1 MKGIS
6 NVVTTSA
13 LILIALVLLAI
24 VIPWAWMAMTQVT
37 DTMQQSASTQEKAI
51 LSDFFIIPPPAENP
65 SDENQVVLV
74 LNNGSVSV
82 TGVKVELID
91 TNFNVYDLNLYIIR
105 KDGSRGWGEEINL
118 FEPGDVIIAKV
129 PARSSYL
136 GYKILVQSN
145 EYSEAYTIG
154 G

>member
-1 MKGIS
+1 MRGIS

-51 LSDFFIIPPPAENP
+51 LADFFIVPPPAENP
-65 SDENQVVLV
+65 DDTNQIAII
-74 LNNGSVSV
+74 LNNGGTSV
-82 TGVKVELID
+82 TGVRVELID

-105 KDGSRGWGEEINL
+105 RDGSRENGVEINIL
-118 FEPGDVIIAKV
+118 EPGDVIIAKV
-129 PARSSYL
+129 PARTSYL

-145 EYSEAYTIG
+145 EYSEVYTIG